1 MITPPLIID
10 AAQVD
15 ELVDLLARAIAAF
28 ERTLSAR

>member
-15 ELVDLLARAIAAF
+15 ELIELLGRAITRF
-28 ERTLSAR
+28 ERELPDS